1 MLGLCAGLIRR
12 LISAVERRK
21 AKLALAGMSDE
32 MLRDIGI
39 DRGAIESAVRRGREA
54 GELNVARI

>member
-12 LISAVERRK
+12 LMAALERRK
-21 AKLALAGMSDE
+21 ARLALGGMSDD

-39 DRGAIESAVRRGREA
+39 DRTAIESAIRNGRGA
-54 GELNVARI
+54 SIADARI

>member
-12 LISAVERRK
+12 LIAAHEHRK
-21 AKLALAGMSDE
+21 ARLAVAEMSDD

-39 DRGAIESAVRRGREA
+39 DRSAIESAIRNGRGA
-54 GELNVARI
+54 GFADART

>member
-12 LISAVERRK
+12 LIAAYEHRK
-21 AKLALAGMSDE
+21 ARIALAEMSDD

-39 DRGAIESAVRRGREA
+39 DRSAIEGAIRNGRGAGFADVRT
-54 GELNVARI
+54 